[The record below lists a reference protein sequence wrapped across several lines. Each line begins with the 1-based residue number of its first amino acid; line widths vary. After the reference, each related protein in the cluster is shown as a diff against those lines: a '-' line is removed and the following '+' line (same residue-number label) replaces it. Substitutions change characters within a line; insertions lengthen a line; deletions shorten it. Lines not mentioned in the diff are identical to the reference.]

1 MDKQLESTKWLC
13 TAIDPKSSN
22 ERLTHL
28 WGNVASDG
36 LRMHIDY
43 SMPALPKESIPFDYS
58 YIVNPCHDY
67 YDSIELDVQSL
78 INAIKAVKI
87 LVNSND
93 TLLVKIHFSVNTR
106 VLTIYH
112 QDSVGFYD
120 FEIRMLKVQNNHI
133 ENDFTFGINAKYL
146 LDAIAGLTCNNTVRT
161 AFSTKGPENHPMFF
175 TCGDN
180 SDRQA
185 IVMPMHLSK

>member
-1 MDKQLESTKWLC
+1 MDANIWINTAVDTKHTNEKLRV
-13 TAIDPKSSN
+13 AYSN
-22 ERLTHL
+22 VGT
-28 WGNVASDG
+28 DG

-43 SMPALPKESIPFDYS
+43 SMPALPKELVPFDYS
-58 YIVNPCHDY
+58 YIVNPCHNY

-93 TLLVKIHFSVNTR
+93 TLLVKVHFSVNTR

-112 QDSVGFYD
+112 QNNAGFYD

-133 ENDFTFGINAKYL
+133 EDDFTFGINAKYL
-146 LDAIAGLTCNNTVRT
+146 LDAIAGLTCSNTVRI
-161 AFSTKGPENHPMFF
+161 AFSTKGPENHPVFL

-185 IVMPMHLSK
+185 IVMPIHLSK